1 MEFEENEIYEV
12 LGVTPPAEPEGHEDP
27 AGEVGPEGIAPAG
40 DAPEEEQNEGTAE
53 PSRGAAAG
61 GLSAKSSAKRSF
73 TEQEAEEELEPDQE
87 PAREEAERAQQ
98 EAIQRAVAEAV
109 SRERE
114 RAQEEWRE
122 FFSRA
127 GLRNSVSGEA
137 ITSREEFEAWY
148 RSYEAEKI
156 SRELKEGKLTPEAL
170 DAAVRNSLRRSGNHA
185 QQQEN
190 GNHPDG
196 ERQVTQADID
206 RELAEIHRMDG
217 SVNGLEDIL
226 KLETGPAFRDAVRRG
241 HSFLDAFKLANF
253 DRLQQQRQAEAARR
267 AAQAARNNAASK
279 EHLKSSAAK
288 GSGSTPVPGDVMEMY
303 RVMMPG
309 ATEAEITAHY
319 NRMLKDMK
327 M

>member
-1 MEFEENEIYEV
+1 MDENEIYGV
-12 LGVTPPAEPEGHEDP
+12 LGVTPPEPEPEPGREP
-27 AGEVGPEGIAPAG
+27 GQAAGEQPENEPAPETEPKEGQDEGAAESPEQQPEG
-40 DAPEEEQNEGTAE
+40 E
-53 PSRGAAAG
+53 P
-61 GLSAKSSAKRSF
+61 
-73 TEQEAEEELEPDQE
+73 EPDSAQG
-87 PAREEAERAQQ
+87 EAERAQQ

-114 RAQEEWRE
+114 RAQAEWRE

-148 RSYEAEKI
+148 QSYEAEKI

-170 DAAVRNSLRRSGNHA
+170 DAAVRNSIRRSGNPGGPDAQSTAA

-190 GNHPDG
+190 GNRPGDAG
-196 ERQVTQADID
+196 AAQVTQEDID
-206 RELAEIHRMDG
+206 RELAEIHKMDG

-226 KLETGPAFRDAVRRG
+226 KLETAPAFRDAVRRG

-267 AAQAARNNAASK
+267 SAQAARNNAASK
-279 EHLKSSAAK
+279 EHLKASNSK
-288 GSGSTPVPGDVMEMY
+288 GGGSTPVPGDVMEMY
-303 RVMMPG
+303 RMMMPG

-319 NRMLKDMK
+319 NRMLKEMK
-327 M
+327 G